1 MKAPWDKPRIKR
13 VLELF
18 GGRVVKINTNTNSIR
33 REVKTDEA
41 EIHR

>member
-1 MKAPWDKPRIKR
+1 MDAPWDKPRVKR

-18 GGRVVKINTNTNSIR
+18 GGKVVKINTNNNIR
-33 REVKTDEA
+33 KEVNTDEA

>member
-1 MKAPWDKPRIKR
+1 MDAPWDKPRVKR

-18 GGRVVKINTNTNSIR
+18 GGRVVKINTNNIR
-33 REVKTDEA
+33 KEVKTDEA